1 MEDKWS
7 DINIIGIGIG
17 GWNGR
22 GRAAGQKDLLE
33 RAGGLLTARQICIPT
48 HTHTHTE
55 RHSGSAISQPCPF
68 TSLIVI
74 IVCDNHVLIS
84 STPTVNAI
92 CT

>member
-48 HTHTHTE
+48 HTHTHTQ
-55 RHSGSAISQPCPF
+55 RDIQVVQLASHALSQA
-68 TSLIVI
+68 SLS
-74 IVCDNHVLIS
+74 L
-84 STPTVNAI
+84 
-92 CT
+92 